1 MREHALGDP
10 SPPPL
15 SSKAATLDHLRRAG
29 LPIPAGLVVAI
40 EPWSASAPPASLGDD
55 GDALIGELLRAGPV
69 IVRSALA
76 IEDQQTTSGAGLGR
90 SIHGC
95 TSTAMIFEALAAIAS
110 DRDRPAIALRRET
123 LDREGPGPTPVD
135 QAIIQREIAA
145 VTLLVIADAPS
156 LATTVEVYLPGEGAL
171 SGGSTPSF
179 AGPLARWTDRARRP
193 TQALIDAARE
203 ALGES
208 ARGIDLEI
216 VIDAESRP
224 WLVQARP
231 LTRAL
236 QPGWG
241 SFAEALDAEGL
252 RFPDGWWRLDTE
264 HNPAPLSPA
273 HASLLAWLASQ
284 RSGMPRSF
292 AGWLYERVPPPSD
305 RPPAAADPHA
315 GLEHLQRIAIPTARG
330 RLREIVELLASADRS
345 ACAALIRRAQ
355 AAALEM
361 IDAYAKLAPA
371 RAGARTAPP
380 SDSSPLC
387 LVDRQRFL
395 DVLPCTWDIASPS
408 LAELADRDHD
418 GHDDNDDNDDNDD
431 EAAENDPTTIPQPAD
446 PSATTWL
453 LRELDDHLFAL
464 GLAPLR
470 RVYLR
475 AAEHLQT
482 TPARIFALELDQL
495 GAALLGEL
503 SDDAV
508 EQIQRESDERL
519 QRSKRL
525 RPPPH
530 IFDGAPLPIP
540 AYGHLRG
547 LGIGAPCRGRVAQR
561 SDLADLLARP
571 PEAGAILVMPA
582 LTVAAAVVLDRLG
595 VRALC
600 SASGGA
606 LSHAALI
613 VRELGISALIGCPGA
628 TALTDGEFIGLDTA
642 RGRIELSPPLP
653 TIRKRP

>member
-15 SSKAATLDHLRRAG
+15 RAKAATLDHLRRAG
-29 LPIPAGLVVAI
+29 LPVPPGLVVQLD
-40 EPWSASAPPASLGDD
+40 PSPTSASTSAPPSSASLSDD
-55 GDALIGELLRAGPV
+55 SDAPIGEQIGELLRAGPV

-76 IEDQQTTSGAGLGR
+76 IEDQQTTSGAGLGQ

-95 TSTAMIFEALAAIAS
+95 TSPTMIFEALARIAAA
-110 DRDRPAIALRRET
+110 RDTPAVAMHTKTLRTERPGRAPA
-123 LDREGPGPTPVD
+123 D

-145 VTLLVIADAPS
+145 VTLLVIAAAPS
-156 LATTVEVYLPGEGAL
+156 MATTVEVYLPGQGAL

-179 AGPLARWTDRARRP
+179 AGPLARWPDRAQER
-193 TQALIDAARE
+193 TQDLVDAARE
-203 ALGES
+203 ALGEHS
-208 ARGIDLEI
+208 RGIDLEI
-216 VIDAESRP
+216 VIDADSRP

-236 QPGWG
+236 QPGWS
-241 SFAEALDAEGL
+241 SFAAALDAEGTSI
-252 RFPDGWWRLDTE
+252 PDGWWRLDTE

-273 HASLLAWLASQ
+273 HASVLAWLATQ
-284 RSGMPRSF
+284 RPGTPKTF
-292 AGWLYERVPPPSD
+292 AGWLYDQVAPPND
-305 RPPAAADPHA
+305 HPPATADPYE
-315 GLEHLQRIAIPTARG
+315 GLRHLQTIAIPAAR
-330 RLREIVELLASADRS
+330 RHLREIVDLLESSDRR
-345 ACAALIRRAQ
+345 ACAAMSERAQ

-361 IDAYAKLAPA
+361 LDAYAALAPA

-380 SDSSPLC
+380 SDTSPLC

-408 LAELADRDHD
+408 LGELAYDSSRT
-418 GHDDNDDNDDNDD
+418 
-431 EAAENDPTTIPQPAD
+431 ENDPQTIPLPAD
-446 PSATTWL
+446 PSAMTWL

-470 RVYLR
+470 RVYVR
-475 AAEHLQT
+475 AAELLRVT
-482 TPARIFALELDQL
+482 TPARIFSLGLDGL
-495 GAALLGEL
+495 RAALLGEL
-503 SDDAV
+503 SRDEV
-508 EQIQRESDERL
+508 EQLLDESGERL
-519 QRSKRL
+519 ERSKRL

-530 IFDGAPLPIP
+530 IFDGSPLPIP

-547 LGIGAPCRGRVAQR
+547 LGMGTPCRGKIAQR

-571 PEAGAILVMPA
+571 PEAGSILVMPT
-582 LTVAAAVVLDRLG
+582 LTVAAAVVLDRLS

-613 VRELGISALIGCPGA
+613 VRELGISALIGCRGA
-628 TALTDGEFIGLDTA
+628 TALADGELIGLDTA
-642 RGRIELSPPLP
+642 RGRIERFPQLLP
-653 TIRKRP
+653 S

>member
-1 MREHALGDP
+1 MCEHALGDP

-15 SSKAATLDHLRRAG
+15 RAKAATLDRLHRAG
-29 LPIPAGLVVAI
+29 LPVPPGLVV
-40 EPWSASAPPASLGDD
+40 PLDPASLSDD
-55 GDALIGELLRAGPV
+55 GEALIHELVSAGPL

-90 SIHGC
+90 SVHGC
-95 TSTAMIFEALAAIAS
+95 TSLARIFEALATIAAA
-110 DRDRPAIALRRET
+110 RDTPAISIELANHTRTQPNGR
-123 LDREGPGPTPVD
+123 PGRAPPD

-145 VTLLVIADAPS
+145 VTLLVIAAAPS

-179 AGPLARWTDRARRP
+179 AGPLARWPDKARER
-193 TQALIDAARE
+193 TQELVGAARKT
-203 ALGES
+203 LGEQ

-216 VIDAESRP
+216 VIDPDSRA

-236 QPGWG
+236 QPGWS
-241 SFAEALDAEGL
+241 SFAAALDAEGTSI
-252 RFPDGWWRLDTE
+252 PEGWWRLDTE

-273 HASLLAWLASQ
+273 HASTLAWLATQ
-284 RSGMPRSF
+284 RPGTPKTF
-292 AGWLYERVPPPSD
+292 AGWLYDRVTHPNDPPKKPPKKPPNEPPPTT
-305 RPPAAADPHA
+305 ADPYA
-315 GLEHLQRIAIPTARG
+315 GLQHLQTIAIPAAREH
-330 RLREIVELLASADRS
+330 LREIVELLASSDRR
-345 ACAALIRRAQ
+345 ACAAVIDRAQ

-361 IDAYAKLAPA
+361 IDAYATLAPA
-371 RAGARTAPP
+371 RAGARMAPP
-380 SDSSPLC
+380 SDASPLC

-408 LAELADRDHD
+408 LGELALDS
-418 GHDDNDDNDDNDD
+418 GG
-431 EAAENDPTTIPQPAD
+431 AESDPQTISLPAD
-446 PSATTWL
+446 PSAMTWL

-470 RVYLR
+470 RAYLR
-475 AAEHLQT
+475 AAELIRVAA
-482 TPARIFALELDQL
+482 PPRIFALELDQL
-495 GAALLGEL
+495 RAALLGEL
-503 SDDAV
+503 SADEV
-508 EQIQRESDERL
+508 EQLLRKNSERL
-519 QRSKRL
+519 ERSRRL

-547 LGIGAPCRGRVAQR
+547 LGMGPPCRGKIAQR

-571 PEAGAILVMPA
+571 PEAGSILIMPT
-582 LTVAAAVVLDRLG
+582 LTVAAAVVLDRLS

-613 VRELGISALIGCPGA
+613 VRELGISALIGCRGA
-628 TALTDGEFIGLDTA
+628 TALADGELISLDTA
-642 RGRIELSPPLP
+642 RGRLERIPQPVL
-653 TIRKRP
+653 